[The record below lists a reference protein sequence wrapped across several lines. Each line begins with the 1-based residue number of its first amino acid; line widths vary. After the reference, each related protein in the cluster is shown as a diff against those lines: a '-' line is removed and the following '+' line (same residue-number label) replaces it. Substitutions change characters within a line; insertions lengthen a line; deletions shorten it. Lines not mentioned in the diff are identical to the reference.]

1 MILVMGG
8 SCSGKSSFAEELMEK
23 LAAEDS
29 SGVYSKYYI
38 ATMEA
43 QDGESLER
51 IARHR
56 RMRAGKGFVTIE
68 QGRDIA
74 RAVEQ
79 MEDTL
84 SGGNFGG
91 RTVQASRAGLLE
103 CMSNLVANE
112 MFGGEEILPGNVVS
126 EKIGKEIDLLSKSLR
141 HLVIVTNN
149 VFEDGVR
156 YDEATMEYLDA
167 LGKVNQK
174 IAAEAD
180 RVYEVVV
187 GIPLS
192 IKG

>member
-8 SCSGKSSFAEELMEK
+8 SCSGKSSFAEELVEK

-29 SGVYSKYYI
+29 SGVCSKYYI

-74 RAVEQ
+74 QAVEQ

-187 GIPLS
+187 GIPFS